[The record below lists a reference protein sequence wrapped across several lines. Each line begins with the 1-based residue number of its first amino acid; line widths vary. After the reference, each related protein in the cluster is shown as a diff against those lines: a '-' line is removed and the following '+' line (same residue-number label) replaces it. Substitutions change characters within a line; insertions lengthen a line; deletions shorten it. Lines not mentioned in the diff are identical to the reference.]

1 MDPEKGE
8 DLYDHSGT
16 AQALQPHHTGGA
28 LCDRGGAAGGL
39 AGGRGNPAAN
49 RLPAPAGADIARP
62 TRHGRKDG
70 VHAQGAEALRGA
82 VRRRSGRRAAGG
94 NGVHEL
100 LPDQGPVRVG
110 SRFMEK
116 QNVK

>member
-39 AGGRGNPAAN
+39 AGAGVILLQTVYLPRPGLTLRDLHAMVEKMESMLKGLKLFVVLYAAIVV
-49 RLPAPAGADIARP
+49 A
-62 TRHGRKDG
+62 
-70 VHAQGAEALRGA
+70 ALLAAMGFTNFYLTK
-82 VRRRSGRRAAGG
+82 VLLGWAAGSW
-94 NGVHEL
+94 
-100 LPDQGPVRVG
+100 R
-110 SRFMEK
+110 SRT
-116 QNVK
+116 

>member
-28 LCDRGGAAGGL
+28 LCDRGGAAGDR
-39 AGGRGNPAAN
+39 AGSRGDPATN
-49 RLPAPAGADIARP
+49 GLPAPAGADIARP
-62 TRHGRKDG
+62 ARHGRRG
-70 VHAQGAEALRGA
+70 GAHAQGAEVLRGA
-82 VRRRSGRRAAGG
+82 VRRCSGRRAAGG
-94 NGVHEL
+94 SGVHEL
-100 LPDQGPVRVG
+100 LPDQDPVRVG
-110 SRFMEK
+110 SRLMEK